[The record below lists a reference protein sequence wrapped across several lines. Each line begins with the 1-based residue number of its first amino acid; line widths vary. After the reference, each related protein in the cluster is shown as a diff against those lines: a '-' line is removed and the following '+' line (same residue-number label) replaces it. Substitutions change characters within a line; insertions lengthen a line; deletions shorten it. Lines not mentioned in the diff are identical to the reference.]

1 MSGMAG
7 VAVVA
12 EIPCGLPGL
21 TCSSWIGW
29 MTVAMA
35 FVIFV
40 GSVYLIL
47 AAVMG
52 RLMGY
57 LVLSVAF
64 WGWMILLSAVWAFGF
79 WSQGLETPTHL
90 GPQGR
95 LEGWIVLGVAP
106 DVTSPRFPVADQYPG
121 DPWREPAEDDDEG
134 TVTTAVQDFMAGR
147 ASEQLREE
155 GVELEED
162 LEPTEFTVTEMKF
175 AEEGGAEL
183 AAGRAFFS
191 GGGPE
196 VEFIAYFDQG
206 DLPKYSYLFLIVS
219 VIGFAVH
226 LPFLDR
232 AERKRRAVLTGGT
245 APPWRGP
252 A

>member
-1 MSGMAG
+1 MNGLVG
-7 VAVVA
+7 A

-29 MTVAMA
+29 LTVAMS

-64 WGWMILLSAVWAFGF
+64 WGWMILLSALWLFGF
-79 WSQGLETPTHL
+79 WSQGLDTPTNL
-90 GPQGR
+90 GPRGT
-95 LEGWIVLGVAP
+95 EPGWVVLGVAP
-106 DVTSPRFPVADQYPG
+106 DVTSPRFPVADQYP
-121 DPWREPAEDDDEG
+121 DEPWRAPSGGEDIG
-134 TVTTAVQDFMAGR
+134 TVTTAVQEFMAER

-162 LEPTEFTVTEMKF
+162 LEPTEFTVTEVKF
-175 AEEGGAEL
+175 AEEGGARL
-183 AAGRAFFS
+183 AAGRAFFG

-196 VEFIAYFDQG
+196 VEFISYFDQG
-206 DLPKYSYLFLIVS
+206 DVPKFSYLFLIVS
-219 VIGFAVH
+219 VLGFAVH
-226 LPFLDR
+226 IPFLDR
-232 AERKRRAVLTGGT
+232 AERKRKAVLTGGA